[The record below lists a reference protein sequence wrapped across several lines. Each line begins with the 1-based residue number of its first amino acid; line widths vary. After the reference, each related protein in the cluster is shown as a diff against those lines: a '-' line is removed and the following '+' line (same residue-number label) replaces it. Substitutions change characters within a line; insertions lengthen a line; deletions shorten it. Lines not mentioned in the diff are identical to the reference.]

1 MKSKTDKQGKKKSE
15 KKRLVLLDSH
25 AIIHRAYHA
34 LPDFSAAATG
44 EPTGALYGLVAM
56 LIKIVQEL
64 KPDYIVAAFDLS
76 GPTYRHEAYDQYKAG
91 RKEND
96 ENLEL
101 QLKRSHDIFNVFGIP
116 VYSHPGF
123 EADDIIG
130 TIVYKFRKD
139 KNMDII
145 IASGDMDTMQ
155 LVDDKKVQVYTLK
168 KGLNDTI
175 LYDEERVKE
184 RFGFPPENLIDYK
197 GLRGDPS
204 DNIIGIKGIG
214 EKTATSLI
222 QTFGCI
228 EDIYKA
234 LKKKG
239 EEWKKAGITERVK
252 NLLLE
257 NEEEALFSKTLATIR
272 TDAPIEF
279 ILPKEWK
286 NNFEVE
292 KVLELFKEL
301 GFRTLSE
308 RVRQMARK
316 LQSSDSGIKNA
327 LSDSAESVRSTPVDA
342 VRDVFNSQNQQP
354 LEFNPQEA
362 NELSLMLWVIDSNI
376 TNPNL
381 EDVFIFTKTN
391 NVADARKVLEA
402 ELDKRNVR
410 KVFEEIEKPLMPI
423 VEKMNK
429 RGVKVDTQVLSELS
443 RTYHKEL
450 NKLEK
455 AIWKEAGEEFNINSP
470 KVLSE
475 ILFTKMGLGEKR
487 QKKTAGGALSTK
499 ESELEKLKDKSQIIG
514 QILDYRELSKLL
526 STYIDAIPPLLDKG
540 ARLHSTFIQNGA
552 VTGRMASNNP
562 NLQNIPNKT
571 ELGRAIR
578 NAFIPEKGFK
588 LVSLDYSQ
596 IELRL
601 AAVLSGDKKLME
613 IFKNGED
620 VHAGV
625 AARVFKVPQDK
636 VDKGMRI
643 KAKTINFGIL
653 YGMGVTALQKNLG
666 TDRKEAQEFY
676 NEYFATFSGLAQY
689 LDRIKAETARK
700 GYTETLFGRRRYFAG
715 FKSPLPFIRA
725 SAERMAINAPIQ
737 GTQADLIKIA
747 MKKIAD
753 HIEKEGHEDDMRMIL
768 QVHDEL
774 VFEVKNSLVDEAAKH
789 FKKIMETVIS
799 EDMLKGVPIVAE
811 AHAGD
816 NWGEMKSYGG
826 K

>member
-1 MKSKTDKQGKKKSE
+1 MPKKKE
-15 KKRLVLLDSH
+15 TKRLILLDSH

-34 LPDFSAAATG
+34 LPDFSNVKG

-56 LIKIVQEL
+56 LLKIIQDL
-64 KPDYIVAAFDLS
+64 KPDYIVAAFDLA
-76 GPTYRHEAYDQYKAG
+76 GPTFRHVAAESYKAG

-96 ENLEL
+96 ENLNL
-101 QLKRSHDIFNVFGIP
+101 QLERSKDIFKAFGIP
-116 VYSHPGF
+116 VYSHENF

-130 TIVYKFRKD
+130 TVVAKTKKLKIENSKLE
-139 KNMDII
+139 II

-155 LVDDKKVQVYTLK
+155 LIDDKKVQVYTLK

-175 LYDEERVKE
+175 LYDEKKVVE
-184 RFGFPPENLIDYK
+184 RFGFEPEKLTDYK

-204 DNIIGIKGIG
+204 DNIVGVKGIG
-214 EKTATSLI
+214 EKTATALI
-222 QTFGCI
+222 TAFGTV
-228 EDIYKA
+228 EQIYKV

-239 EEWKKAGITERVK
+239 DEWKKGGITERVK

-272 TDAPIEF
+272 PDAPIDF
-279 ILPKEWK
+279 KLPGEWSK
-286 NNFEVE
+286 NFEIE

-301 GFRTLSE
+301 GFKTLSD
-308 RVRQMARK
+308 RVRLLAKK
-316 LQSSDSGIKNA
+316 LSGE
-327 LSDSAESVRSTPVDA
+327 SDSARKSDAPRSDLKNEHTGLTL
-342 VRDVFNSQNQQP
+342 STST
-354 LEFNPQEA
+354 LEFNPSEA
-362 NELSLMLWVIDSNI
+362 KELSLMLWVIDSNN
-376 TNPNL
+376 TAPTL
-381 EDVFIFTKTN
+381 EDVFSFTKTEDLN
-391 NVADARKVLEA
+391 LARKVLEA
-402 ELDKRNVR
+402 ELDKRNLR
-410 KVFEEIEKPLMPI
+410 SVFEDIEKPLLPI
-423 VEKMNK
+423 VEKMNVI
-429 RGVKVDTQVLSELS
+429 GVKIDKEVLKDLS
-443 RTYHKEL
+443 KTYHAEL
-450 NKLEK
+450 KKLER

-475 ILFTKMGLGEKR
+475 ILFTKMGLAEKR

-499 ESELEKLKDKSQIIG
+499 ESELEKLREKSPIIG
-514 QILDYRELSKLL
+514 HILNFRELSKLL
-526 STYIDAIPPLLDKG
+526 STYIDAIPPQLDKVS
-540 ARLHSTFIQNGA
+540 RLHSTFNQMGA

-578 NAFIPEKGFK
+578 KAFVPEKGFK
-588 LVSLDYSQ
+588 LLALDYSQ

-601 AAVLSGDKKLME
+601 AAILSGDKKLIE

-653 YGMGVTALQKNLG
+653 YGMGVNALRANLG
-666 TDRKEAQEFY
+666 GDRKEAQEFY
-676 NEYFATFSGLAQY
+676 NEYFSTFAGLAQY
-689 LDRIKAETARK
+689 LDNIKAETARK
-700 GYTETLFGRRRYFAG
+700 GYTETLFGRRRYFSG

-747 MKKIAD
+747 MKKIQD
-753 HIEKEGHEDDMRMIL
+753 YIDETKNNENIHMML

-774 VFEVKNSLVDEAAKH
+774 VFEVKDKYISEAVKR
-789 FKKIMETVIS
+789 FKEIMEGVLAPS
-799 EDMLKGVPIVAE
+799 VSRGVPIVAE
-811 AHAGD
+811 ANVGE
-816 NWGEMKSYGG
+816 NWGEMEHYG
-826 K
+826 